1 MKNRI
6 LLRIAGQKYTLMADE
21 SVEYMNEVASFAQQV
36 IVSCG
41 GRAPL
46 APHRHRAPFASTRAI
61 ALASV
66 NLADQCIKA
75 KREALAAEEKCRKL
89 EAELEAL
96 RSGKKTEKNGK
107 DSK

>member
-41 GRAPL
+41 LDARDRAGGGQSGRPVYQGQARGARSGGKMPQARGRARG
-46 APHRHRAPFASTRAI
+46 AP
-61 ALASV
+61 
-66 NLADQCIKA
+66 Q
-75 KREALAAEEKCRKL
+75 RK
-89 EAELEAL
+89 
-96 RSGKKTEKNGK
+96 K
-107 DSK
+107 D

>member
-1 MKNRI
+1 M
-6 LLRIAGQKYTLMADE
+6 
-21 SVEYMNEVASFAQQV
+21 
-36 IVSCG
+36 
-41 GRAPL
+41 P
-46 APHRHRAPFASTRAI
+46 
-61 ALASV
+61 LASV

>member
-41 GRAPL
+41 GSAS
-46 APHRHRAPFASTRAI
+46 FASTRAI

-66 NLADQCIKA
+66 NLADQCIKPNGRRSQRRENAASSRQSSRRSAAA
-75 KREALAAEEKCRKL
+75 K
-89 EAELEAL
+89 
-96 RSGKKTEKNGK
+96 
-107 DSK
+107 D

>member
-41 GRAPL
+41 GSAS
-46 APHRHRAPFASTRAI
+46 FASTRAI
-61 ALASV
+61 ASV

>member
-41 GRAPL
+41 GSAS
-46 APHRHRAPFASTRAI
+46 FASTRAI
-61 ALASV
+61 ALAQ
-66 NLADQCIKA
+66 NIRAGARRERDKA

>member
-41 GRAPL
+41 AS
-46 APHRHRAPFASTRAI
+46 FASTRAI

>member
-41 GRAPL
+41 GSAS
-46 APHRHRAPFASTRAI
+46 FASTRAI

-89 EAELEAL
+89 EAELEGAPQRQKRL
-96 RSGKKTEKNGK
+96 KRTEKTANERK
-107 DSK
+107 NS

>member
-36 IVSCG
+36 IAS
-41 GRAPL
+41 
-46 APHRHRAPFASTRAI
+46 FASTRAI

>member
-41 GRAPL
+41 GSAS
-46 APHRHRAPFASTRAI
+46 FASTRAI

-75 KREALAAEEKCRKL
+75 KREALAAAKRLK
-89 EAELEAL
+89 
-96 RSGKKTEKNGK
+96 RTEKTANERK
-107 DSK
+107 NS

>member
-21 SVEYMNEVASFAQQV
+21 SVEYMNEVSSFAQQV

-41 GRAPL
+41 GSAS
-46 APHRHRAPFASTRAI
+46 FASTRAI

>member
-41 GRAPL
+41 GSAS
-46 APHRHRAPFASTRAI
+46 FASTRAI

-75 KREALAAEEKCRKL
+75 KREALAAEENAASSRQSSR
-89 EAELEAL
+89 
-96 RSGKKTEKNGK
+96 RSAAAKRLKRTEKTANERK
-107 DSK
+107 NS

>member
-41 GRAPL
+41 GSAS
-46 APHRHRAPFASTRAI
+46 FASTRSRWRRSIWPTSVSRLSVRRSQRRKNA
-61 ALASV
+61 ASSRQSSRRS
-66 NLADQCIKA
+66 AAA
-75 KREALAAEEKCRKL
+75 KRLKR
-89 EAELEAL
+89 
-96 RSGKKTEKNGK
+96 TEKTANERK
-107 DSK
+107 NS

>member
-41 GRAPL
+41 GSASFCLDARDRAG
-46 APHRHRAPFASTRAI
+46 
-61 ALASV
+61 V
-66 NLADQCIKA
+66 GQ
-75 KREALAAEEKCRKL
+75 
-89 EAELEAL
+89 
-96 RSGKKTEKNGK
+96 SGRPVYQG
-107 DSK
+107 

>member
-41 GRAPL
+41 GSAS
-46 APHRHRAPFASTRAI
+46 FASTRAI

-66 NLADQCIKA
+66 NLADQCIMPQA
-75 KREALAAEEKCRKL
+75 RGRARGAPQRQ
-89 EAELEAL
+89 
-96 RSGKKTEKNGK
+96 K
-107 DSK
+107 D